1 MRQLRPLDQDVRF
14 QAIEV
19 HDLVLPL
26 RPEVSCEYRRL
37 FQIFAGRRAD
47 RYFECVVSLIQSVER
62 VPIAFQGL
70 QPLSALLSLVFD
82 PVIVATQNGHIL
94 GHV

>member
-1 MRQLRPLDQDVRF
+1 MSKLRPLDQDVRF

-19 HDLVLPL
+19 HNLVLPL
-26 RPEVSCEYRRL
+26 GPEISCEYRRL
-37 FQIFAGRRAD
+37 FQIFAGRCAD
-47 RYFECVVSLIQSVER
+47 RYFECVVSLIQSVQR

-70 QPLSALLSLVFD
+70 QPLSALLRLVFD
-82 PVIVATQNGHIL
+82 PVIMTSQNCHIL